1 MAAAAAFQIWW
12 EWIVQRSGG
21 RGTVRGGGGG
31 GGGCG
36 GVGGEA
42 ARALGAG

>member
-12 EWIVQRSGG
+12 EWDRPEGGG
-21 RGTVRGGGGG
+21 RGTVRGGG